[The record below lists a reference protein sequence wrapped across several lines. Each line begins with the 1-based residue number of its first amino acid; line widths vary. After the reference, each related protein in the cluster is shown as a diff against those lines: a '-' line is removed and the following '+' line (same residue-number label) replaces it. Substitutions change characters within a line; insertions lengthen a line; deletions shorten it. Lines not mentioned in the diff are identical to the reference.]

1 MRLIEAIIEANHRA
15 AAGDQTAGIH
25 PGDFADSLPVAALT
39 CIDVRLNPLI
49 PEVLGIPESDFIWLR
64 AAGNI
69 ITDPDGSMMR
79 SLALACAIKGGKEI
93 AIIGHTDCRVRQTT
107 IMQLTEAF
115 RAMGIDRSHLPD
127 NLAEYFGIFAS
138 EQQNVIRGA
147 EIVRSSPLIGPKIPV
162 HGLLVDIQSGRL
174 DWLVNGYQ
182 TLGTPAHAPAEAP
195 PGSTQPAGMPSLPA
209 FNLGEMK
216 FPEGKIGEAI
226 EKAAEWI
233 ASVHVVPPPSAPE
246 VPPKIKAEKG
256 KPLPLPPPLR
266 PGIRLQQPWKK
277 PRDR

>member
-1 MRLIEAIIEANHRA
+1 
-15 AAGDQTAGIH
+15 
-25 PGDFADSLPVAALT
+25 
-39 CIDVRLNPLI
+39 LNPLI
-49 PEVLGIPESDFIWLR
+49 PEVLGIPESEFIWLR

-79 SLALACAIKGGKEI
+79 SLALACAIKGAREV

-107 IMQLTEAF
+107 IMELTDRF
-115 RAMGIDRSHLPD
+115 RAMGIDRSRLPD

-147 EIVRSSPLIGPKIPV
+147 EMVRSSPLIGPKIPV

-174 DWLVNGYQ
+174 EWLVNGYQ
-182 TLGTPAHAPAEAP
+182 TLGTPASAPAEAQ
-195 PGSTQPAGMPSLPA
+195 PGTTRPSGMPSLPA

-216 FPEGKIGEAI
+216 FPEGKIGDAVEQ
-226 EKAAEWI
+226 
-233 ASVHVVPPPSAPE
+233 ASKWLADVHVVPPAQ
-246 VPPKIKAEKG
+246 PPQLPPLIKAEQG

-266 PGIRLQQPWKK
+266 PGVRLQQPWKK
-277 PRDR
+277 RPAR